1 MANIEEVLQRGE
13 ALSGTGNGQCL
24 AHSSVSPQSAGWAER
39 PGGKGLTLL
48 RKAVN
53 TVGVSVR
60 SVVF

>member
-24 AHSSVSPQSAGWAER
+24 AHSSLSPGAARWAQR

-48 RKAVN
+48 RKAVSP
-53 TVGVSVR
+53 VGVSAG
-60 SVVF
+60 SAVF